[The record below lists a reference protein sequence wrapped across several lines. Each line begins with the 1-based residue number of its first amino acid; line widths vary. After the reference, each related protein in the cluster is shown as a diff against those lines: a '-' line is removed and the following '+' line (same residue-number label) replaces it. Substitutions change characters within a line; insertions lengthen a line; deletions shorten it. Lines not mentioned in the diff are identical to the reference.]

1 MNYTL
6 ILPSGRQMQF
16 YLRSVAELYQT
27 INGGRIVG
35 RPDLK
40 LVDKRAA

>member
-1 MNYTL
+1 MEYTV
-6 ILPSGRQMQF
+6 IYPSGQQQKF
-16 YLRSVAELYQT
+16 YIRSVAELYARL
-27 INGGRIVG
+27 NGGRIVG